1 MRVVVRY
8 NWVMIHIQE
17 NVSLADYSTMRLG
30 GGAKYL
36 VIISSEDELI
46 EALEYAENN
55 QLKTHVVGGG
65 SNSIFSS
72 AGYEGLIIINR
83 ILAIEEAYEGEALNL
98 VIGAGED
105 WDDIVELSV
114 NKGYVDIASLSLI
127 PGTTGAAPIQNIGA
141 YGQQVSDSLV
151 SVRAYDKES
160 ESFVEILNEA
170 CNFTYRGSRFNTAD
184 RNRFIITSVK
194 LQLSRKT
201 VSPPFY
207 ADISKY
213 FSEKGI
219 DENKVSPA
227 QLRQAT
233 SEVRVIKLPDPT
245 EVASCGSF
253 FKNPV
258 ISRSEYENL
267 LVDYPDLRSHQT
279 DDGKLKLYAGQLI
292 ELCGMKDFH
301 NSKTGMA
308 TWKNQALVVVNES
321 AETTEDLIE
330 FKKMIVKEVE
340 KKFNIILQ
348 QEPEMVEA

>member
-1 MRVVVRY
+1 MWVVVRY
-8 NWVMIHIQE
+8 NWFMIDVQE
-17 NVSLADYSTMRLG
+17 NVNLVSYPTMKLG
-30 GGAKYL
+30 GNAKYL

-83 ILAIEEAYEGEALNL
+83 ILAIEEAYEGESLNL

-105 WDDIVELSV
+105 WDGIVELSV

-127 PGTTGAAPIQNIGA
+127 PGTVGAAPIQNIGA
-141 YGQQVSDSLV
+141 YGQQVSGSLV
-151 SVRAYDKES
+151 SVRAYDKKNKI
-160 ESFVEILNEA
+160 FVEISNKD
-170 CNFTYRGSRFNTAD
+170 CNFTYRSSRFND

-340 KKFNIILQ
+340 KNFNIIFFC
-348 QEPEMVEA
+348 